1 MTALAAFRPAARPTH
16 ELIVPLELTGLTKM
30 FPDAVRAVCRGEERQ
45 RARSAVG
52 VRLSFSGHSGCGKST
67 VLSIIAG
74 LQQATEGG
82 VVINGR
88 QIDAPGADRAVV
100 FQTPS
105 LLPWL
110 SARDNVRWRSSRS
123 FGRSARAERRRMPT
137 NIWSSSGVADSAD
150 QLPAELSLGTQQ
162 CVSLARA
169 LALEPEI
176 LLLDEPFSMLDSLT
190 RLDLQDTLL
199 APGSRIGKI
208 VVMVTHDVDEA
219 LYLADRLVL
228 MTDGPEARVG
238 EILTLPFPRPRD
250 RHDVLEHPEYYGTGR
265 ASSTSWRITPG
276 NRLFAQYA
284 R

>member
-1 MTALAAFRPAARPTH
+1 MTM
-16 ELIVPLELTGLTKM
+16 IVPLELTGLTKA
-30 FPDAVRAVCRGEERQ
+30 FQTPSGPFVAVKNVNVRVQNSEFVCI
-45 RARSAVG
+45 
-52 VRLSFSGHSGCGKST
+52 LGHSGCGKST

-82 VVINGR
+82 VAINGR
-88 QIDAPGADRAVV
+88 QIVTPGADRAVV

-110 SARDNVRWRSSRS
+110 NARENVALAVGRKFPALSRA
-123 FGRSARAERRRMPT
+123 GRRAHADAYLDLV
-137 NIWSSSGVADSAD
+137 GVAEAAG
-150 QLPAELSLGTQQ
+150 QMPAELSLGTQQ

-169 LALEPEI
+169 LAVEPEL

-190 RLDLQDTLL
+190 RFDLQDTLL
-199 APGSRIGKI
+199 RAWERDRKI

-238 EILTLPFPRPRD
+238 DILDVPFSRPRD
-250 RHDVLEHPEYYGTGR
+250 RHEVLGHPEYYR
-265 ASSTSWRITPG
+265 YRQRIIDFLENHARQSASV
-276 NRLFAQYA
+276 Q
-284 R
+284 

>member
-1 MTALAAFRPAARPTH
+1 MSI
-16 ELIVPLELTGLTKM
+16 IVPLELTGLTKV
-30 FPDAVRAVCRGEERQ
+30 FPTDAGPFVAVKNVNVRVQKSEFICI
-45 RARSAVG
+45 
-52 VRLSFSGHSGCGKST
+52 LGHSGCGKST

-88 QIDAPGADRAVV
+88 QTTEPGADRAVV

-110 SARDNVRWRSSRS
+110 TARDNVLLAVRQKFAKLSASQ
-123 FGRSARAERRRMPT
+123 GRTHAGKYLDLT
-137 NIWSSSGVADSAD
+137 GVADSAD
-150 QLPAELSLGTQQ
+150 HLPGELSLGTQQ

-169 LALEPEI
+169 LALEPEL

-199 APGSRIGKI
+199 RAWERDRKI

-219 LYLADRLVL
+219 LFLADRIVL
-228 MTDGPEARVG
+228 MTDGPEAHVG
-238 EILTLPFPRPRD
+238 DILTLPFARPR
-250 RHDVLEHPEYYGTGR
+250 RRRDVLEHADYRPLRQSIIEFLDTHAR
-265 ASSTSWRITPG
+265 QRIT
-276 NRLFAQYA
+276 RD
-284 R
+284 